1 MTPNASP
8 PYAFGVK
15 RIPWEEK
22 LGLHRLVIVVQIGV
36 L

>member
-1 MTPNASP
+1 MTPNAYPS
-8 PYAFGVK
+8 YAFDVK

-22 LGLHRLVIVVQIGV
+22 LGPHRLVIVVQIGV